1 MKRIDKFTGLNYTV
15 IVYRYT
21 GLTSDKTTW
30 MVIKQGLSGMAE
42 NRYLRWLSSSTRSVY
57 WHDSAIVE
65 ELDAAIADGAV
76 GMTTNP
82 FLIASTL
89 KAKPDFWRG
98 VLPGVPKDV
107 QGDARAEAW
116 IAQVTGWLANNKL
129 AALRGKGKY
138 AGYVCAQT
146 NPCKPGDTE
155 GMIATA
161 RHYASTAENIVIKFP
176 ATRGGLEAIET
187 CAAEGMNVAATVS
200 FTVPQVLAMAQAYQ
214 RGRQKAIANGIAPGI
229 GIAVLMVGRLDDYLR
244 DVMNDTRARATESDI
259 IWAGTAAI
267 KRACAI
273 FRERRYDCALMPAGC
288 RGGYHIAELAGGEM
302 VMSIAPAI
310 ARSLLDNGDFVEKID
325 DPVDPGIIDRLSD
338 MPEFLKAYEPEGM
351 SANEFITFG
360 PCNRTLDQFVQ
371 MGWNVL
377 KNIEL

>member
-1 MKRIDKFTGLNYTV
+1 MLKFNERGMKR
-15 IVYRYT
+15 
-21 GLTSDKTTW
+21 
-30 MVIKQGLSGMAE
+30 MAE
-42 NRYLRWLSSSTRSVY
+42 NRYLQWLSSSTASVY

-65 ELDAAIADGAV
+65 ELDAAISNGAV

-98 VLPGVPKDV
+98 VLPGVPADM
-107 QGDARAEAW
+107 QGDARAEEW

-129 AALRGKGKY
+129 APLRGKGKY

-161 RHYASTAENIVIKFP
+161 RHYASMAENIVIKFP
-176 ATRGGLEAIET
+176 ATRGGLEAIER
-187 CAAEGMNVAATVS
+187 CAAEGLNVAATVS
-200 FTVPQVLAMAQAYQ
+200 FTVPQVLAMAEAYQ
-214 RGRQKAIANGIAPGI
+214 RGRQKAIANGIQPGV

-244 DVMNDTRARATESDI
+244 DVMNDTRARATEADI

-267 KRACAI
+267 KRAYGI
-273 FRERRYDCALMPAGC
+273 FNEKGYDCALMPAGC
-288 RGGYHIAELAGGEM
+288 RGGYHIAELAGGSF
-302 VMSIAPAI
+302 VMSVAPAI
-310 ARSLLDNGDFVEKID
+310 ARSLENNEDFTEKID
-325 DPVDPGIIDRLSD
+325 NPVDPAILDRLND
-338 MPEFLKAYEPEGM
+338 MSEFVKAYEPDGM
-351 SANEFITFG
+351 AVNEFITFG
-360 PCNRTLDQFVQ
+360 SCNRTLDQFVQ

-377 KNIEL
+377 KGISL